1 MIRAYTGRPSVR
13 AGETLTLHVSG
24 GARQGEQDHYDPRS
38 PSQTFAHWDT
48 RFIRWM
54 ARCGYAADFR
64 TDLDIHAQPSLR
76 QDYRLMVSVG
86 HDEYWSE
93 DTRDAV
99 EDFVAG
105 GGWWDGPRDTP
116 GFIVQQPGHWIFAGT
131 GLAHGASLGADT
143 WPPLP
148 GYECD
153 GVPVDH
159 IGPDGQ
165 AILSAWRDEAGT
177 PDGYQLLAACPLDRR
192 W

>member
-1 MIRAYTGRPSVR
+1 MVCHQGGKHGAWDHWWPANGAQRPEDS
-13 AGETLTLHVSG
+13 LSG
-24 GARQGEQDHYDPRS
+24 AS
-38 PSQTFAHWDT
+38 
-48 RFIRWM
+48 
-54 ARCGYAADFR
+54 
-64 TDLDIHAQPSLR
+64 
-76 QDYRLMVSVG
+76 YR
-86 HDEYWSE
+86 H
-93 DTRDAV
+93 
-99 EDFVAG
+99 G
-105 GGWWDGPRDTP
+105 GGWWDGPRHTP

-131 GLAHGASLGADT
+131 GLARGESLGADT

-165 AILSAWRDEAGT
+165 AILSPWRDEAGT